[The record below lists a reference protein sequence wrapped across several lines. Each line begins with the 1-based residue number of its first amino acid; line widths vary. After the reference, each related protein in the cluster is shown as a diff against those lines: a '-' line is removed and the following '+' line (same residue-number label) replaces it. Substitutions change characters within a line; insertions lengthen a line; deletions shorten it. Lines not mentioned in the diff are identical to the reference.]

1 MARKGGGVLAST
13 LEDWPVRR
21 REESVEADIRGRVA
35 IVRFDILR
43 I

>member
-13 LEDWPVRR
+13 LEDWPVRSM
-21 REESVEADIRGRVA
+21 EESVEAEMRGRVA
-35 IVRFDILR
+35 IVKFDILR